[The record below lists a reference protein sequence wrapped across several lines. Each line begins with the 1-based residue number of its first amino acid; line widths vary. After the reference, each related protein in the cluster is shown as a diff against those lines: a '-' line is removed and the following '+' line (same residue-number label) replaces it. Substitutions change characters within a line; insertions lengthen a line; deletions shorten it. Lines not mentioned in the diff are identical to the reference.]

1 MSQYIMIKIFIA
13 EPPFKP
19 QNLQLQ
25 CQCCND
31 NNCTLT
37 VSWNS
42 SNEDCIAFY
51 DVRVT
56 RDNTADYSTSASFV
70 AKSNQISYSY
80 SVVLPQGSTYNAT
93 VIAENI
99 CGLRSKEST
108 TTLSGLRSKESTT
121 TLSEMT
127 HVKCGGTKSHD
138 NNIITL
144 LGIMAMAILL
154 IGIPCP
160 CKISC

>member
-56 RDNTADYSTSASFV
+56 RDNTTDYSTSASFV

-108 TTLSGLRSKESTT
+108 T
-121 TLSEMT
+121 
-127 HVKCGGTKSHD
+127 HVRCGETKSHD
-138 NNIITL
+138 NNIVAL
-144 LGIMAMAILL
+144 LWIMAMAILL
-154 IGIPCP
+154 VGIPCP
-160 CKISC
+160 

>member
-1 MSQYIMIKIFIA
+1 MIKIFVIFIA

-51 DVRVT
+51 DVMIT
-56 RDNTADYSTSASFV
+56 HENTTDHSVSLV
-70 AKSNQISYSY
+70 AKSNQTSYSC
-80 SVVLPQGSTYNAT
+80 SVVLPQGSYNAT
-93 VIAENI
+93 VIAENT
-99 CGLRSKEST
+99 CGLRSEEST
-108 TTLSGLRSKESTT
+108 ATLNVS
-121 TLSEMT
+121 MT
-127 HVKCGGTKSHD
+127 VCPKCGGTS
-138 NNIITL
+138 ITAPPWS
-144 LGIMAMAILL
+144 MAMVILL
-154 IGIPCP
+154 VGITCL
-160 CKISC
+160 CKL

>member
-1 MSQYIMIKIFIA
+1 MSQYVMIKIFVIFIA

-25 CQCCND
+25 CQYCND

-56 RDNTADYSTSASFV
+56 RDNTTDYSTSASFV

-108 TTLSGLRSKESTT
+108 TTLN
-121 TLSEMT
+121 EMT
-127 HVKCGGTKSHD
+127 HVRCGETKSHD
-138 NNIITL
+138 NNIVTL
-144 LGIMAMAILL
+144 LWIMAMAILL
-154 IGIPCP
+154 VGIPCICP